1 MIARLEGI
9 ALGYGYPGHPV
20 GRDVSIALSAGEIV
34 CLLGPNG
41 GGKSTLFR
49 TLLGLL
55 PAQGGE
61 VRLDGDP
68 LASLSRAAI
77 AKRVSYVPQAHAGY
91 FPFTMRDV
99 VLMGRTAHLSP
110 FAAPGKRDVDIA
122 DACLVKLGLAS
133 LADQVYTRVSGGERQ
148 LALIA
153 RALAQQAPLVVMDEP
168 TASLDFGNQARV
180 LDEVRALAA
189 SGIGVIMATHDPDQ
203 AFLCAGR
210 VALLHAGK
218 LVADAPP
225 REAITPSTMRE
236 VYGIDADVLDVTLA
250 TGETRRVCVPL
261 GSPARANAER
271 R

>member
-1 MIARLEGI
+1 MTAARLEGV
-9 ALGYGYPGHPV
+9 ALDFGYPDHPV
-20 GRDVSIALSAGEIV
+20 GRGVTIALAAGEIV

-61 VRLDGDP
+61 VRLGGDP
-68 LASLSRAAI
+68 LSSLSRAAI

-91 FPFTMRDV
+91 FPFTVRDV

-110 FAAPGKRDVDIA
+110 FAAPSRHDAEIA
-122 DACLVKLGLAS
+122 DACLARLGLAA
-133 LADQVYTRVSGGERQ
+133 LADHVYTRISGGERQ

-168 TASLDFGNQARV
+168 TASLDFGNQVRV

-189 SGIGVIMATHDPDQ
+189 SGIGVMMATHDPDQ
-203 AFLCAGR
+203 AFLCADR
-210 VALLHAGK
+210 VALLTAGR
-218 LVADAPP
+218 LVVDAPP
-225 REAITPSTMRE
+225 HEAITPSTIRE
-236 VYGIDADVLDVTLA
+236 VYGVDAAVVDVALPD
-250 TGETRRVCVPL
+250 GGSRRVCVP
-261 GSPARANAER
+261 ARR

>member
-1 MIARLEGI
+1 MTRLEGI
-9 ALGYGYPGHPV
+9 ALDFGYPDHPV
-20 GRDVSIALSAGEIV
+20 GRGVTLALAAGEIV

-61 VRLDGDP
+61 VRLDGLP
-68 LASLSRAAI
+68 IATLARADI

-91 FPFTMRDV
+91 FPFTVRDV

-110 FAAPGKRDVDIA
+110 FAAPSRHDVGIA
-122 DACLVKLGLAS
+122 EACLARLGLAP
-133 LADQVYTRVSGGERQ
+133 LADHVYTRISGGERQ

-153 RALAQQAPLVVMDEP
+153 RALAQQAPLIVMDEP
-168 TASLDFGNQARV
+168 TASLDFGNQIRV

-189 SGIGVIMATHDPDQ
+189 SGIGVMMATHDPDQ
-203 AFLCAGR
+203 AFLCADR
-210 VALLHAGK
+210 VALLHGGK

-225 REAITPSTMRE
+225 REAITSGTLRE
-236 VYGIDADVLDVTLA
+236 VYGVETTMVDVALP
-250 TGETRRVCVPL
+250 GGGTRRVCVP
-261 GSPARANAER
+261 ARGA
-271 R
+271 

>member
-1 MIARLEGI
+1 MSRLEGI
-9 ALGYGYPGHPV
+9 SLDFGYPDHPV
-20 GRDVSIALSAGEIV
+20 GHGVTLALAAGEIV

-68 LASLSRAAI
+68 LAMLSRAAI
-77 AKRVSYVPQAHAGY
+77 AKRVSYVPQAHTGY
-91 FPFTMRDV
+91 FPFTVRDV

-110 FAAPGKRDVDIA
+110 FAAPSKRDADIA
-122 DACLVKLGLAS
+122 DACLARLGLAA
-133 LADQVYTRVSGGERQ
+133 LADHVYTRISGGERQ

-153 RALAQQAPLVVMDEP
+153 RALAQDAPLVVMDEP
-168 TASLDFGNQARV
+168 TASLDFGNQVRV

-203 AFLCAGR
+203 AFLCADR
-210 VALLHAGK
+210 VVLLHDGR

-225 REAITPSTMRE
+225 REAITPATLAE
-236 VYGIDADVLDVTLA
+236 VYGVDADVIDITLA
-250 TGETRRVCVPL
+250 TGETRRVCVPRS
-261 GSPARANAER
+261 GVRVSTPTPP
-271 R
+271 

>member
-1 MIARLEGI
+1 MTARLEGV
-9 ALGYGYPGHPV
+9 ALDFGYPDHPV
-20 GRDVSIALSAGEIV
+20 GRGVSLSLTAGEIV

-61 VRLDGDP
+61 VKLDGDP
-68 LASLSRAAI
+68 LTALSRTAI

-110 FAAPGKRDVDIA
+110 FAAPGRRDVEIA
-122 DACLVKLGLAS
+122 DACLAKLGLAA

-203 AFLCAGR
+203 AFLCADR
-210 VALLHAGK
+210 VALLHDGK
-218 LVADAPP
+218 LIADAPP
-225 REAITPSTMRE
+225 VEAITPATMRE
-236 VYGIDADVLDVTLA
+236 VYGIDADVIDVALA
-250 TGETRRVCVPL
+250 NGEIRRVCVPR
-261 GSPARANAER
+261 ARHQR
-271 R
+271 

>member
-1 MIARLEGI
+1 MTARLEGI
-9 ALGYGYPGHPV
+9 ALGYGYPDHPV

-110 FAAPGKRDVDIA
+110 FAAPSARDVAIA
-122 DACLVKLGLAS
+122 DACLAKLGLAS

-168 TASLDFGNQARV
+168 TASLDLGNRILV
-180 LDEVRALAA
+180 LDTIRGLAA
-189 SGIGVIMATHDPDQ
+189 SGLAIVLSTHEPDH
-203 AFLCAGR
+203 AFVVADR
-210 VALLHAGK
+210 VAILGRDRFATGP
-218 LVADAPP
+218 V
-225 REAITPSTMRE
+225 EAIMTSQELSQLYGVALNVEQTPSGRLVVGPT
-236 VYGIDADVLDVTLA
+236 
-250 TGETRRVCVPL
+250 
-261 GSPARANAER
+261 
-271 R
+271 